1 MEEKRM
7 LDYIR
12 LAHLTSTSTL
22 IRRFGEDKIYE
33 ITIVLGCSTLVLTR
47 NNKPD
52 INTVCDIFD
61 NQIHPDDINI
71 YLDTIKFASNSKV
84 ILRNV
89 ENNLAKIHNMA
100 KFALDNLKF
109 TKDIDIII
117 TLIPED
123 KCK

>member
-1 MEEKRM
+1 M